1 MKISSV
7 SEDLEKEYPHLLL
20 VNTEI
25 KRILKILVVAIKI
38 HNAQSFNLAI
48 PANMH
53 IYMCLL

>member
-25 KRILKILVVAIKI
+25 NKK
-38 HNAQSFNLAI
+38 NSED
-48 PANMH
+48 PSSS
-53 IYMCLL
+53 Y